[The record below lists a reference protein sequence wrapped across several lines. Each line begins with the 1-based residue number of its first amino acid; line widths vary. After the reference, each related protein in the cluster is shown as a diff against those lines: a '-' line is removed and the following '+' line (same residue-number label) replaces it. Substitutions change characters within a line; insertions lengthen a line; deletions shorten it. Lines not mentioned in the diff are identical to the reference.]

1 MLPTYYLVC
10 LHDSCTQEAVEF
22 IANCLTKSQT
32 EGGAELVVT
41 QEKMKP
47 GNGGLILHISAP
59 PERLNSIASNMDL
72 KKFDHDQVMRKFD
85 KNEHDM
91 FPELTLAEKH
101 KCVLYAIEM
110 VHFDETEKTLPG
122 HDSIKIM
129 CRSPVLNVNSF
140 KTYIFNGNSL
150 LLIIRFL
157 FVHIVL
163 SRIWISGYVSI
174 A

>member
-10 LHDSCTQEAVEF
+10 LHEHSTQEAVEF
-22 IANCLTKSQT
+22 IVNCLTNNQT
-32 EGGAELVVT
+32 DGGAQLVVT

-47 GNGGLILHISAP
+47 GHGGLILHISAS

-72 KKFDHDQVMRKFD
+72 KKFDHDQVMRTFD
-85 KNEHDM
+85 ESVHNL

-122 HDSIKIM
+122 HDSVKIM
-129 CRSPVLNVNSF
+129 CRSPVLNVKILSKLYLYF
-140 KTYIFNGNSL
+140 EKIFLNLSDFFF
-150 LLIIRFL
+150 I
-157 FVHIVL
+157 IVL
-163 SRIWISGYVSI
+163 SRGWTS
-174 A
+174 